1 MVLDGGVEV
10 MGVIDPGLDG
20 RVALVTG
27 GNQGIGAAA
36 VRALAGQGAAVF
48 ITYLRLGA
56 DDPGVQAT
64 ELAGYAGARAQT
76 ADALVAE
83 ITNAG
88 GRAAAFEADL
98 ADPAVVPVL
107 FDRAEAAL
115 GPVEIL
121 VNSADTWVADTFL
134 PDARDDF
141 GRKLTPVTAESH
153 DHSMSVNSR
162 AAALLIAEFARR
174 HIAHGANSGRIISM
188 TSGGE
193 GGFPR
198 EISYGA
204 SKNALES
211 STQAAAWELGAY
223 GITANIL
230 YPPPTDTGWITPEMA
245 AQFAQDGP
253 LYHVG
258 QSEDVAEVILFL
270 ASHQARF
277 VTGQKIRMF

>member
-1 MVLDGGVEV
+1 M
-10 MGVIDPGLDG
+10 IDAGLQG

-36 VRALAGQGAAVF
+36 VRALAAQGAAVF
-48 ITYLRLGA
+48 ITYLRLGN

-64 ELAGYAGARAQT
+64 ELAGYADARAQS
-76 ADALVAE
+76 AEALVDE

-88 GRAAAFEADL
+88 GRVAAFEADL
-98 ADPAVVPVL
+98 ADPTVIPGL
-107 FDRAEAAL
+107 FDRAEETL

-121 VNSADTWVADTFL
+121 FNNADTWVADTFL
-134 PDARDDF
+134 PDAKDDF
-141 GRKLTPVTAESH
+141 VRKLVAVTAATH
-153 DHSMSVNSR
+153 DHSFSVNSR
-162 AAALLIAEFARR
+162 ATALLIAEFAHR
-174 HIAHGANSGRIISM
+174 HVARGADWGRIISM

-193 GGFPR
+193 GGFAR
-198 EISYGA
+198 EVSYGA

-211 STQAAAWELGAY
+211 YTQAAAWELGKY

-230 YPPPTDTGWITPEMA
+230 YPPPTDTGWITSEMA
-245 AQFAQDGP
+245 AQFASEGP

-258 QSEDVAEVILFL
+258 QPDEVAEVVLFL

>member
-1 MVLDGGVEV
+1 M
-10 MGVIDPGLDG
+10 IDAGLRG

-36 VRALAGQGAAVF
+36 VRALAEQSAAVF
-48 ITYLRLGA
+48 ITYLRLGK

-64 ELAGYAGARAQT
+64 KLDAYASARAQT
-76 ADALVAE
+76 ADALVDE
-83 ITNAG
+83 IRSAG

-98 ADPAVVPVL
+98 ADPSVVPVI
-107 FDRAEAAL
+107 FDYAEAAL

-121 VNSADTWVADTFL
+121 FNNADTWVADTFL
-134 PDARDDF
+134 PDAKDDF
-141 GRKLTPVTAESH
+141 GRNLTPVTAITH
-153 DHSMSVNSR
+153 DHSFSVNSR
-162 AAALLIAEFARR
+162 ATALLIAEFARR
-174 HIAHGANSGRIISM
+174 HIARGADWGRIISM

-193 GGFPR
+193 GGFAR
-198 EISYGA
+198 EVSYGA

-211 STQAAAWELGAY
+211 YTQAAAWELGKY

-245 AQFAQDGP
+245 AQFASEGP
-253 LYHVG
+253 LYHVV
-258 QSEDVAEVILFL
+258 QPEDVADVVVFL

-277 VTGQKIRMF
+277 VTGQKIRMW